1 MNQLPETLS
10 ELEMSGRE
18 GGSLQE
24 ATASSLYAPQ
34 RRKVPGSS
42 SLGRRQLLPT
52 RSRPAPSRHPSAGGA
67 APPQPDQRARKQ
79 RHSHH
84 QLQLAKR
91 RKCLHASCCQQK
103 LPDCSET
110 LEATDISQRA
120 KAVTHPPSKVQ
131 STTGRGL

>member
-1 MNQLPETLS
+1 MG
-10 ELEMSGRE
+10 GRE
-18 GGSLQE
+18 GRSLQE
-24 ATASSLYAPQ
+24 AAVSSVSTPPKTPF
-34 RRKVPGSS
+34 RKVPGSS
-42 SLGRRQLLPT
+42 SLGRRQLLPI
-52 RSRPAPSRHPSAGGA
+52 RSCPTPSRHPSAGGA
-67 APPQPDQRARKQ
+67 VSLPPPHQPDQRARKQ

-84 QLQLAKR
+84 QLHLAKR

-120 KAVTHPPSKVQ
+120 KAVTHTPPPKVQ